1 MVEVPESSAVGSFTL
16 CGVREPTSLPEP
28 KDSDETSNELP
39 VEGRVG
45 FSTDVPLPFRKG
57 ATPPPDLSE
66 RKGNLKG
73 EVGYVPK
80 KLPARWSPLEWEKLE
95 TFRELTKELFEDM
108 VVLKVDMNLVESV
121 VEEGEMIDD
130 IFYALTEPRSVGTGW
145 RYSRLLK
152 KYLAVFEFHG
162 GLEGANPEPF
172 GVPFLQRYIRQ
183 LIADEVSR
191 HIPQSF
197 LYAIEH
203 FSAVFGFE
211 SPGSK
216 HPRIRKLATD
226 YAAEAPRRTPAPY
239 FEVNLL
245 DYLEGVVLNRDKDL
259 QTRVACGK
267 LRLCI
272 QASIGHSDLTGTAMR
287 AIEWRRPVGRE
298 EVLGRSSRR
307 EVRAAAWVA
316 VNPDKDSWLFVLV
329 DLLIKMHGPGWKK
342 HGFVGC
348 ASDKIGGFRFA
359 PPLVT
364 EDSLVVRKCL
374 MDDWKEGVRTPL
386 DEAAIKELQ
395 WNSCKTTLPTYMTHF
410 KIAPRMVRR
419 QSARKKLPQAMP
431 VHCLREAQTLAINAQ
446 WQVLDQVRRGVTVQ
460 SLTGDNL
467 DFKPMKPDWSTVT
480 DLVLAGK
487 VPKNI
492 SGDAYVEAMRKA
504 VICTTDPDSFD
515 PRVQMQRAP
524 VSLDLR
530 AELRGE
536 GEEDKNGLQ
545 KAIQSETESIP
556 LIQGADSELGSPS
569 SSLGDSAESSPDPE
583 AHDIEF
589 YTTYI
594 QLASGQGEVH
604 KPGAGENEEFP
615 WCNASGHR
623 FVSFV
628 LDEDWGM
635 DYSLCERC
643 FGEPEGCP
651 LLCDYKKEEKGYMI
665 RCSRRCRPSC
675 VHDHKHPSDP
685 GFVLRAKEHRC
696 TFHSLVN
703 GDVSP

>member
-1 MVEVPESSAVGSFTL
+1 MAVDNFTL
-16 CGVREPTSLPEP
+16 CGVREPTSLPAP

-45 FSTDVPLPFRKG
+45 FSTDVPLPFRKR

-80 KLPARWSPLEWEKLE
+80 KLPARWSPLEWGKLE
-95 TFRELTKELFEDM
+95 IFRELTKELFEDL

-121 VEEGEMIDD
+121 VEEAGEIIDN

-145 RYSRLLK
+145 RLLK

-172 GVPFLQRYIRQ
+172 GVPFLHRYIRQ

-197 LYAIEH
+197 IYAIEH

-239 FEVNLL
+239 FEVNFL

-287 AIEWRRPVGRE
+287 SIEWCRPVGRE
-298 EVLGRSSRR
+298 EVLGLRAR
-307 EVRAAAWVA
+307 EVKSKGGPKPWAAAWVA
-316 VNPDKDSWLFVLV
+316 VNPDKDSWLFVWV

-348 ASDKIGGFRFA
+348 ASDEIGGFRFA

-374 MDDWKEGVRTPL
+374 VDDWKDGVRTPL

-395 WNSCKTTLPTYMTHF
+395 
-410 KIAPRMVRR
+410 
-419 QSARKKLPQAMP
+419 
-431 VHCLREAQTLAINAQ
+431 
-446 WQVLDQVRRGVTVQ
+446 
-460 SLTGDNL
+460 
-467 DFKPMKPDWSTVT
+467 
-480 DLVLAGK
+480 
-487 VPKNI
+487 
-492 SGDAYVEAMRKA
+492 
-504 VICTTDPDSFD
+504 
-515 PRVQMQRAP
+515 
-524 VSLDLR
+524 
-530 AELRGE
+530 
-536 GEEDKNGLQ
+536 
-545 KAIQSETESIP
+545 
-556 LIQGADSELGSPS
+556 
-569 SSLGDSAESSPDPE
+569 
-583 AHDIEF
+583 
-589 YTTYI
+589 
-594 QLASGQGEVH
+594 
-604 KPGAGENEEFP
+604 
-615 WCNASGHR
+615 
-623 FVSFV
+623 
-628 LDEDWGM
+628 
-635 DYSLCERC
+635 
-643 FGEPEGCP
+643 
-651 LLCDYKKEEKGYMI
+651 
-665 RCSRRCRPSC
+665 
-675 VHDHKHPSDP
+675 
-685 GFVLRAKEHRC
+685 
-696 TFHSLVN
+696 
-703 GDVSP
+703 